1 MVKFK
6 SRYLLCEV
14 VLADPLERKNITQEL
29 VLYNLKDA
37 VIRLHGDFGWAACT
51 ISLSVKYL
59 NAYTGVVLI
68 RCRKEFFQL
77 LWSALPFITCLVGRN
92 RQYPCFFNTLHVG
105 GVLFVELDMDSSEND
120 SGTIRTSQKFL
131 IQYNQQQLLVL
142 LRKCTSQEERDSVQ
156 RSIMSCSLVDEEKE
170 YLESE
175 EEGVETE

>member
-1 MVKFK
+1 MTVPLIKDINGLN
-6 SRYLLCEV
+6 RYLLCEV

-105 GVLFVELDMDSSEND
+105 GVAFGHR
-120 SGTIRTSQKFL
+120 SG
-131 IQYNQQQLLVL
+131 QQQTRTCASNMTFCVL
-142 LRKCTSQEERDSVQ
+142 QCRTLPP
-156 RSIMSCSLVDEEKE
+156 
-170 YLESE
+170 
-175 EEGVETE
+175 GH

>member
-37 VIRLHGDFGWAACT
+37 LIRLHGDFGWAACT

-77 LWSALPFITCLVGRN
+77 LWSTLPFITCLVGRN

-105 GVLFVELDMDSSEND
+105 G
-120 SGTIRTSQKFL
+120 TIRTSQKFL

-142 LRKCTSQEERDSVQ
+142 LRDCTSQEERDAIQ
-156 RSIMSCSLVDEEKE
+156 RSIMSCSLLDEEEKE
-170 YLESE
+170 YMESE

>member
-1 MVKFK
+1 MTVPLIKDINGLN
-6 SRYLLCEV
+6 RYLLCEV

-105 GVLFVELDMDSSEND
+105 G
-120 SGTIRTSQKFL
+120 TIRTSQKFL

>member
-105 GVLFVELDMDSSEND
+105 G
-120 SGTIRTSQKFL
+120 TIRTSQKFL